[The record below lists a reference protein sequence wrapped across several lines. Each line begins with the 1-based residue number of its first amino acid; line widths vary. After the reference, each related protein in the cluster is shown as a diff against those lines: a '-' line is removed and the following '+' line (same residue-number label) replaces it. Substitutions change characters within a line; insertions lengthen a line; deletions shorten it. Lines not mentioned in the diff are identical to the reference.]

1 MALVGQLASGLAHE
15 IGTPLN
21 IIAGNAELLG
31 MDLRERDLG
40 TAEVDAIIQHADRI
54 TRLIQQLLTFAR
66 AKEQSM
72 ATCRRSCHASAAAP
86 SNSNRCSST
95 CSSMPGMPCPTVAPS
110 PLPPL

>member
-1 MALVGQLASGLAHE
+1 MREYDTLTGAVVIFKDITERKRLEREMQSADRMALVGQLASGLAHE

-31 MDLRERDLG
+31 MDLREHGLG

-66 AKEQSM
+66 TREQVVT
-72 ATCRRSCHASAAAP
+72 A
-86 SNSNRCSST
+86 
-95 CSSMPGMPCPTVAPS
+95 
-110 PLPPL
+110 L